1 LQRYSHRAGLDAH
14 QEGTV
19 SLSLPDFEF
28 VTQLLLDKA
37 AIRVNA
43 SQEYLVRSRLEPL
56 AKQSGLPDLTAL
68 VDQLRKQPFG
78 ELHKRVIEAMTTNET
93 SFFRDVHPWDALK
106 TVVLPE
112 LIKKKLD
119 RTLRVW
125 SAACST
131 GQEAYSLAMMLS
143 DMPALTGYRV
153 QILATD
159 LSRTTL
165 DKGQQGIYSSLEVGR
180 GLPARALA
188 QHFDRVGT
196 SFQVKANLRSMVEW
210 KQLNL
215 ASRWPSLPTFDVV
228 FIRNVLIYFGP
239 GTVESVLQNVRTT
252 MHPYGAL
259 FLGTTENMLGLNTGF
274 ESVTSGKTI
283 YYRPQTG
290 RRT

>member
-1 LQRYSHRAGLDAH
+1 
-14 QEGTV
+14 V
-19 SLSLPDFEF
+19 SLSVFDFEY
-28 VTQLLLDKA
+28 VTQLLLEKA

-43 SQEYLVRSRLEPL
+43 SQEYLVKSRLEPL
-56 AKQSGLPDLTAL
+56 AKQSGLTDLSAL
-68 VDQLRKQPFG
+68 VDQLRKQPYG
-78 ELHKRVIEAMTTNET
+78 ELHKKVIEAMTTNET
-93 SFFRDVHPWDALK
+93 SFFRDVHPFETLK
-106 TVVLPE
+106 QMILPE
-112 LIKKKLD
+112 LLKRKTD

-143 DMPALTGYRV
+143 DMPALTGYRI
-153 QILATD
+153 QILASD
-159 LSRTTL
+159 LARGTL
-165 DKGQQGIYSSLEVGR
+165 DKAQQGIYSSLEVGR

-196 SFQVKANLRSMVEW
+196 SFQVKSNLRSVIEW

-215 ASRWPSLPTFDVV
+215 ATRLPPLPVFDVV
-228 FIRNVLIYFGP
+228 FIRNVLIYFAP
-239 GTVESVLQNVRTT
+239 QTAESVLQAVRGC
-252 MHPYGAL
+252 MHAHGVL

-290 RRT
+290 RR